1 MNNIFFIRFS
11 FKYYIWTTKR
21 NKNKKRFDTL
31 ILLYQTHSFN
41 MVVCTGFE
49 PVSVAL
55 RGQCVKPLHQ
65 QTNCLY
71 SLAQTLKEIN
81 IRLPAKYKIL
91 DSLSH

>member
-1 MNNIFFIRFS
+1 MYQNGSSNILIS
-11 FKYYIWTTKR
+11 WFKPLFKQEKR
-21 NKNKKRFDTL
+21 YDLEYHT
-31 ILLYQTHSFN
+31 YAFN

>member
-1 MNNIFFIRFS
+1 
-11 FKYYIWTTKR
+11 
-21 NKNKKRFDTL
+21 
-31 ILLYQTHSFN
+31 

>member
-1 MNNIFFIRFS
+1 MYQNGSSNILIS
-11 FKYYIWTTKR
+11 WFKPLFKHEKR
-21 NKNKKRFDTL
+21 LDNK
-31 ILLYQTHSFN
+31 YQTYAFN

-71 SLAQTLKEIN
+71 SLVQTLKEIN

>member
-1 MNNIFFIRFS
+1 MYQNGSSNIPKS
-11 FKYYIWTTKR
+11 EFKPLFKHEKR
-21 NKNKKRFDTL
+21 LDTL
-31 ILLYQTHSFN
+31 ISLYQTYAFN
-41 MVVCTGFE
+41 MVPTTGFE

>member
-1 MNNIFFIRFS
+1 MCQNGSLNIPKS
-11 FKYYIWTTKR
+11 KFKPLFKQEKR
-21 NKNKKRFDTL
+21 YDLEYHT
-31 ILLYQTHSFN
+31 YAFN

>member
-1 MNNIFFIRFS
+1 MCQNGSLNIPKS
-11 FKYYIWTTKR
+11 EFKPLFKQEKR
-21 NKNKKRFDTL
+21 LDNK
-31 ILLYQTHSFN
+31 YQTCAFN

>member
-1 MNNIFFIRFS
+1 MCQNGSLNIPKS
-11 FKYYIWTTKR
+11 EFKPLFKHEKR
-21 NKNKKRFDTL
+21 LDNKYHT
-31 ILLYQTHSFN
+31 YAFN